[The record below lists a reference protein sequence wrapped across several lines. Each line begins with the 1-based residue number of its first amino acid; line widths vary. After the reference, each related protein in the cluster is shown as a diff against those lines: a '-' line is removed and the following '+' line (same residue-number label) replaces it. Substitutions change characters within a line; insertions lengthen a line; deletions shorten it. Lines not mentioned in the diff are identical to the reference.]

1 MLTVAALGLTEDFA
15 DPTQMVKL
23 QLLCQPFDWQVL
35 NLAEQAEVIRK
46 HMIVGMAASIKDS
59 NGGIGNLACAHV
71 PNSAITTI
79 FKTEPCLGFLLI
91 KHDQSDHCLGL
102 QVCLWWLITVRPGR
116 GDKPVAPPQ

>member
-46 HMIVGMAASIKDS
+46 HMIVGMAASI
-59 NGGIGNLACAHV
+59 
-71 PNSAITTI
+71 
-79 FKTEPCLGFLLI
+79 
-91 KHDQSDHCLGL
+91 
-102 QVCLWWLITVRPGR
+102 
-116 GDKPVAPPQ
+116 